1 MSVSDFW
8 HQAFLAAMHR
18 VGVAE
23 ARAEADMAMKAAI
36 EHWQGTHNG
45 GMQPVW
51 TPFADL
57 DITDIRKTSRD
68 QGDGTPSESE

>member
-18 VGVAE
+18 VGVIE
-23 ARAEADMAMKAAI
+23 ARAEADMAVKTAI
-36 EHWQGTHNG
+36 EHWQSTHQG

-51 TPFADL
+51 IPFADL
-57 DITDIRKTSRD
+57 DITEIRKTSAG
-68 QGDGTPSESE
+68 QGEGTPPRSE